1 MSKDEKI
8 MNKVNLFR
16 RYLVGLLFLSFFF
29 PIKAAISYWDGH
41 SYSTS
46 WYDPSKSVYY
56 IQSAE
61 DLCGLSYLLRPG
73 SYEDFEGKEVILMVD
88 INLNGYEW
96 ETLGRIEGSY
106 YYAFNGVFNGNGKTV
121 SGLKITK
128 INNGTIRTTGLFG
141 VVMEQGT
148 IIKNLTVEGDINIG
162 SRGTADIGAIAG
174 TSMATIYNCISK
186 VNISVNSSDAS
197 SDINVGGIV
206 GKAYGMVRDCQTYGN
221 IRINQDGIS
230 GCRVGGIA
238 GSSVTADIGA
248 GIIRCKSA
256 SDITVIGGKDA
267 MVGGISSLIRENN
280 ENNLYTGCVDV
291 NGCHFSYVGGIVASM
306 SSEVKNCLMLGS
318 FTGYGDYYYKG
329 AIMATQEQSVIIDD
343 CYYREGLPSAASYG
357 YPVAE
362 AELYSGSSLPGFDPS
377 IWNFREG
384 EYPDLFFEFEDLIEM
399 PAVDRIELDKT
410 DLTLEIGDAI
420 RLYPT
425 LYPSG
430 ATGKIVWSSSD
441 DYVAVVNSSGLVVA
455 RNGGIAYISVS
466 MTDNLSISDVCRVTV
481 NKSPTANESVPVD
494 DLEVRGLEGSIMINA
509 TMPQD
514 FCIYALNGEIIN
526 QGKLMGGENI
536 ISVLKG
542 IYIVKVKNYIKK
554 VIVL

>member
-1 MSKDEKI
+1 MD
-8 MNKVNLFR
+8 NVDLLR
-16 RYLVGLLFLSFFF
+16 RYLIGLLFVAFFF
-29 PIKAAISYWDGH
+29 PIKATISYWDGH

-46 WYDPSKSVYY
+46 WYDPNKSVYY

-73 SYEDFEGKEVILMVD
+73 SYEDFEGKEIILMVD
-88 INLNGYEW
+88 IDLNGYEW
-96 ETLGRIEGSY
+96 ETLGRIEGAY
-106 YYAFNGVFNGNGKTV
+106 YYAFNGVFNGNGKTI
-121 SGLKITK
+121 SGLRITK

-141 VVMEQGT
+141 VVMEHGT
-148 IIKNLTVEGDINIG
+148 IIKNLIVEGDINI
-162 SRGTADIGAIAG
+162 SSSGTADIGAITG
-174 TSMATIYNCISK
+174 TSMATIYNCISR

-197 SDINVGGIV
+197 TDINVGGIV
-206 GKAYGMVRDCQTYGN
+206 GKAYGLVRDCQTYGN

-238 GSSVTADIGA
+238 GSSSTADIGA
-248 GIIRCKSA
+248 GIIRCKST

-280 ENNLYTGCVDV
+280 ENNLYAGRVDV
-291 NGCHFSYVGGIVASM
+291 NGCHFAYVGGIVASM

-329 AIMATQEQSVIIDD
+329 ALMATQEQSVIIDD
-343 CYYREGLPSAASYG
+343 CYYKEGLSNAAGYG
-357 YPVAE
+357 QPVSE
-362 AELYSGSSLPGFDPS
+362 AELYSGSPLPGFDPS

-399 PAVDRIELDKT
+399 PAVNRIELSET
-410 DLTLEIGDAI
+410 DLTLEVGNAF

-430 ATGKIVWSSSD
+430 ATGDVMWSSSN

-455 RNGGIAYISVS
+455 RNAGVTYILVS
-466 MTDNLSISDVCRVTV
+466 LVDNPSISNVCRVTV
-481 NKSPTANESVPVD
+481 NESPTANENVSVD
-494 DLEVRGLEGSIMINA
+494 DLEVWGLKGSIMINA
-509 TMPQD
+509 ANATISKD
-514 FCIYALNGEIIN
+514 FSVYSLNGETMS
-526 QGKLMGGENI
+526 QGKLIGKNI
-536 ISVLKG
+536 ISVPKG
-542 IYIVKVKNYIKK
+542 IYIVRVNNYIKK
-554 VIVL
+554 VIVR